1 LTVIFSELIVPL
13 QIIKMLFAE
22 KKMSFKELKIKKIK
36 VKSNLM
42 LTDLVIDSKK
52 LIKDFVFLM
61 NQ

>member
-1 LTVIFSELIVPL
+1 
-13 QIIKMLFAE
+13 MLFAE
-22 KKMSFKELKIKKIK
+22 KKMSSKEVKIKKIK

>member
-1 LTVIFSELIVPL
+1 
-13 QIIKMLFAE
+13 MLFAE

>member
-1 LTVIFSELIVPL
+1 
-13 QIIKMLFAE
+13 
-22 KKMSFKELKIKKIK
+22 MSLKELKSKKIK